1 MAVEKKA
8 KLARITTPKGIAKY
22 PWLSRPDTQFNTD
35 GVYKVNLLIP
45 AAEAVGLCAVL
56 DKAADD
62 ALASA
67 KSQAKTPLQAKSM
80 LRAAP
85 YGPALD
91 DAGEDTGNIA
101 FKFKMN
107 ARVTFS
113 DGKTRDMKPA
123 IFDAKSKDPLEVC
136 PNVYGGSIL
145 RVNFCPAPYYAASSK
160 TAGVSLRMNA
170 VQIVELVTGGGGS
183 ATGFGFAEEADGFD
197 GTAGQSSGGAGASE
211 GSSDF

>member
-35 GVYKVNLLIP
+35 GVFKVNLLIP

-62 ALASA
+62 ALALA
-67 KSQAKTPLQAKSM
+67 KSQAKTPLQAKGM

-91 DAGEDTGNIA
+91 DAGEDTGNIE

-123 IFDAKSKDPLEVC
+123 FFDAKGLAMDEC
-136 PNVYGGSIL
+136 PNVYGGSVL
-145 RVNFCPAPYYAASSK
+145 RVNFSPAPYYAASSK
-160 TAGVSLRMNA
+160 QAGVSLRINA